1 MNPHELF
8 ASMGEHFN
16 NFLHCGLFTTDS
28 LEGWLCIFILGFFLW
43 SLGKKALKFVSWS
56 CAVIF
61 LIQVFY
67 WLSFTSLNDKI
78 PLSSVFRYDVL
89 GSIAGCFE
97 DARIA
102 EILNKINE
110 YIRSVMTM
118 TWDFISG
125 GELKSTVDGLLS
137 PMR

>member
-8 ASMGEHFN
+8 ASIGEHFTE
-16 NFLHCGLFTTDS
+16 FLHCGLFTTDS

-43 SLGKKALKFVSWS
+43 GLGKKALKFVSWS

-67 WLSFTSLNDKI
+67 WLSFTSLNAKI
-78 PLSSVFRYDVL
+78 PLDSIFKYDVL

-102 EILNKINE
+102 DILNNIND
-110 YIRSVMTM
+110 YIKSVITM
-118 TWDFISG
+118 TWEFIAG
-125 GELKSTVDGLLS
+125 DGFKSTVDGLLN
-137 PMR
+137 PMG